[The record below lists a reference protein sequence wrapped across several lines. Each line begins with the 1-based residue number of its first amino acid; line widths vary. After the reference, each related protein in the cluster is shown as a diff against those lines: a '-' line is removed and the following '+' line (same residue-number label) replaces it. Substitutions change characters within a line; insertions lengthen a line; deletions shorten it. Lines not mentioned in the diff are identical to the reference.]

1 MCLLLLNR
9 LMCEINK
16 FLFQTFFTLLTWIL
30 IHSLVWDGELTRDE
44 DLFFPLNILADV
56 LKGAEIASFNVEYN
70 TVIKD
75 KKEPLSIDK
84 SNLKFTNSMEKT
96 GIRGNSLA
104 EISVNNLIN
113 FLVNPNNAMT
123 SLEFSYYLVSKVFPI
138 LK

>member
-1 MCLLLLNR
+1 M
-9 LMCEINK
+9 
-16 FLFQTFFTLLTWIL
+16 
-30 IHSLVWDGELTRDE
+30 WDGELTRDE

-56 LKGAEIASFNVEYN
+56 LKGGEIASFNVEYN
-70 TVIKD
+70 KVLKD

-84 SNLKFTNSMEKT
+84 SNLKSGNIMDKT

-123 SLEFSYYLVSKVFPI
+123 SLTFSHYLVSSVFPF
-138 LK
+138 LKK

>member
-1 MCLLLLNR
+1 MYLLLFYR
-9 LMCEINK
+9 LLCDINK
-16 FLFQTFFTLLTWIL
+16 FLFQTFFTILTWIL

-56 LKGAEIASFNVEYN
+56 LKGADIASFNVEYN
-70 TVIKD
+70 KDIKD
-75 KKEPLSIDK
+75 KKEPQSIDK
-84 SNLKFTNSMEKT
+84 SNLKSKNSMEKT

-123 SLEFSYYLVSKVFPI
+123 SLTFSHYLVSKVIPF

>member
-1 MCLLLLNR
+1 MWN
-9 LMCEINK
+9 
-16 FLFQTFFTLLTWIL
+16 
-30 IHSLVWDGELTRDE
+30 GELTRDE

-56 LKGAEIASFNVEYN
+56 LKGADIASFNVEYN
-70 TVIKD
+70 KVIND

-84 SNLKFTNSMEKT
+84 SNLKSTKIMEKT

-123 SLEFSYYLVSKVFPI
+123 GLTFGHYLVSVVLSF

>member
-1 MCLLLLNR
+1 MYLLLFYR
-9 LMCEINK
+9 LLCDINK
-16 FLFQTFFTLLTWIL
+16 FLFQTFFTILTWIL

-56 LKGAEIASFNVEYN
+56 LKGADIASFNVEYN
-70 TVIKD
+70 KDIKD
-75 KKEPLSIDK
+75 KKEPQSIDK
-84 SNLKFTNSMEKT
+84 SNLKSKNSMEKT

-123 SLEFSYYLVSKVFPI
+123 SLTFSHYLVSSVFPF

>member
-1 MCLLLLNR
+1 MCD
-9 LMCEINK
+9 INK
-16 FLFQTFFTLLTWIL
+16 FLFQTFFTILTWIL

-56 LKGAEIASFNVEYN
+56 LKGADIASFNVEYN
-70 TVIKD
+70 KDIKD

-84 SNLKFTNSMEKT
+84 SNLKSKNSMEKT
-96 GIRGNSLA
+96 GIRANSLA

-113 FLVNPNNAMT
+113 FLVNPKNAMT
-123 SLEFSYYLVSKVFPI
+123 SLTFSHYLVSKVIPF

>member
-1 MCLLLLNR
+1 MWN
-9 LMCEINK
+9 
-16 FLFQTFFTLLTWIL
+16 
-30 IHSLVWDGELTRDE
+30 GELTRDE

-56 LKGAEIASFNVEYN
+56 LKGADIASFNVEYN
-70 TVIKD
+70 KVIND

-84 SNLKFTNSMEKT
+84 SNLKSTKIMEKT

-123 SLEFSYYLVSKVFPI
+123 GLTFGHYLVSKVYSF